1 MSFLELAKKRFSVRK
16 FESKKVENEKLL
28 QILEAGR
35 VAPTAANNQPQRILV
50 VREEAGL
57 GKLKKAANIYEAPL
71 AVIVCADHQSAWKRP
86 FDGKET
92 VDIDASIVTDHM
104 MMEAAELGIGSVWIT
119 YFKPD
124 VLRKEFNIPEHIE
137 PVNVLALGYPAG
149 PIASPDR
156 HAKARKPLKDT
167 VFYEYF

>member
-1 MSFLELAKKRFSVRK
+1 MSFLELAKRRFSVRK
-16 FESKKVENEKLL
+16 FETKKVEKEKLL

-35 VAPTAANNQPQRILV
+35 VAPTAANYQPQRILV

-57 GKLKKAANIYEAPL
+57 AKLKKAANIYEAPL

-86 FDGKET
+86 IDGKEM

-104 MMEAAELGIGSVWIT
+104 MMEATDVGLGTVWIC

-124 VLRKEFNIPEHIE
+124 VLRKEFNIPDPIE
-137 PVNVLALGYPAG
+137 PVNILAIGYAAG
-149 PIASPDR
+149 QVASPDR
-156 HAKARKPLKDT
+156 HDKARKPMQET
-167 VFYEYF
+167 VFYESF